1 MDPTKFV
8 NDSTQS
14 RTISFKTLPTNSQSS
29 HPRLCRTSPH
39 TLHHPPAPETT
50 VRWVD
55 ATVVATGAGA
65 DSPVESGRP
74 GMSCLGDAMIRLQPR
89 DPPSVSPYRVSR
101 PSGPRNA
108 VSRNPNGSCHE
119 PALLT
124 RIPTSDLN
132 LGSISAALRPRG
144 LYFGRLFSSI

>member
-1 MDPTKFV
+1 M
-8 NDSTQS
+8 
-14 RTISFKTLPTNSQSS
+14 
-29 HPRLCRTSPH
+29 
-39 TLHHPPAPETT
+39 
-50 VRWVD
+50 RWVD

-108 VSRNPNGSCHE
+108 VSRNPSLGSMYDSMNT
-119 PALLT
+119 AV
-124 RIPTSDLN
+124 PTAN
-132 LGSISAALRPRG
+132 LGTVSRLLALPKQTAARRVYLWWVGHGGCARRAPPGPVLVRARG
-144 LYFGRLFSSI
+144 Y

>member
-1 MDPTKFV
+1 M
-8 NDSTQS
+8 
-14 RTISFKTLPTNSQSS
+14 
-29 HPRLCRTSPH
+29 
-39 TLHHPPAPETT
+39 
-50 VRWVD
+50 RWVD

-108 VSRNPNGSCHE
+108 LSRNPTPAGPDPRTQAWDDQELGIRCRSGGQGKRERWSVLQDREATQRGGGEHE
-119 PALLT
+119 AT
-124 RIPTSDLN
+124 VTSKPQQRERKTE
-132 LGSISAALRPRG
+132 GKEKREMWEKRVCITKR
-144 LYFGRLFSSI
+144 